1 MMNINVKYG
10 LFKYEV
16 KDYYSI
22 LGVPIDATP
31 KEIRLRYLKIA
42 YQLHPDTCKA
52 DTPEGKEK
60 ASQIL
65 SRLVNP
71 AYENLYKD
79 KLRKEC
85 QLVFAEMSRRLA
97 SQTNDITISTEIA
110 KTLYQEEKNKDKL
123 YHELVQK
130 IAVDQ
135 YQDINT
141 VMTKIALVSELNMVY
156 LMSQNETQRRQNVS
170 RSSANSS
177 QIQTSEAIITQ
188 QPEEETMVRGATQ
201 SQNETEVGSQSEP
214 TVNRLDRLIYNAEEA
229 AKIGNLE
236 QAVLDL
242 REALKIDN
250 ANSKVHGLIS
260 FYYYKQGNKTY
271 GKIHYNKA
279 FSLNPNE
286 PIVKEIKKEF
296 LEEKSQKGKTT
307 KGRTSKGKETKDG
320 KKEGPTV
327 FGIRLW

>member
-22 LGVPIDATP
+22 LGVPIDASA

-42 YQLHPDTCKA
+42 YQLHPDTCSA

-65 SRLVNP
+65 SKLVNP

-85 QLVFAEMSRRLA
+85 QLIFAEISRRLA
-97 SQTNDITISTEIA
+97 AQINDVTINTEIA
-110 KTLYQEEKNKDKL
+110 KTLYQEEKNRDKL

-141 VMTKIALVSELNMVY
+141 VITKIALISELNMVY
-156 LMSQNETQRRQNVS
+156 LMSQNETQRRANVS
-170 RSSANSS
+170 RSAANTG
-177 QIQTSEAIITQ
+177 QIQASEGIITQ
-188 QPEEETMVRGATQ
+188 QPPQETIVTSTTQ
-201 SQNETEVGSQSEP
+201 AQNETEVTPQPEP
-214 TVNRLDRLIYNAEEA
+214 TINRLDKLIYNAEEG

-236 QAVLDL
+236 QAILDL

-250 ANSKVHGLIS
+250 ANPKVHGLIS
-260 FYYYKQGNKTY
+260 YYYYQQGNRTY

-286 PIVKEIKKEF
+286 PVLKQIKKDF
-296 LEEKSQKGKTT
+296 LEESPKNKTT
-307 KGRTSKGKETKDG
+307 KGKTGKGKDTKDG

>member
-22 LGVPIDATP
+22 LGVPIDANP
-31 KEIRLRYLKIA
+31 KDIRLRYLKIA
-42 YQLHPDTCKA
+42 YQLHPDTCQA
-52 DTPEGKEK
+52 ETPEEKEK

-65 SRLVNP
+65 SKLVNP

-85 QLVFAEMSRRLA
+85 QLILAETGRRLA
-97 SQTNDITISTEIA
+97 AQKDDITISTEIA
-110 KTLYQEEKNKDKL
+110 KTLHQEQKNRDKL
-123 YHELVQK
+123 YRELVGK
-130 IAVDQ
+130 IATDQ

-141 VMTKIALVSELNMVY
+141 VITKIALISELNMVY
-156 LMSQNETQRRQNVS
+156 LMLQNDTERRQNVT
-170 RSSANSS
+170 RSSSTLGRIES
-177 QIQTSEAIITQ
+177 TEPIITQ
-188 QPEEETMVRGATQ
+188 QPTSETTSQAQPTQ
-201 SQNETEVGSQSEP
+201 AQNTTETTP
-214 TVNRLDRLIYNAEEA
+214 TQNRLERFIHNAEEA

-236 QAVLDL
+236 QAILDM

-250 ANSKVHGLIS
+250 ANAQVHGLIAY
-260 FYYYKQGNKTY
+260 YYYKQGNQTY
-271 GKIHYNKA
+271 GKIHYGKA

-286 PIVKEIKKEF
+286 PIVKKIKEEF
-296 LEEKSQKGKTT
+296 LEADKKTKGKPT
-307 KGRTSKGKETKDG
+307 KGKGKNKDG
-320 KKEGPTV
+320 KKEAPKI

>member
-22 LGVPIDATP
+22 LGVPIDASA
-31 KEIRLRYLKIA
+31 KDIRLRYLKIA
-42 YQLHPDTCKA
+42 YQLHPDTCSA
-52 DTPEGKEK
+52 ETPEEKEK

-65 SRLVNP
+65 SKLVNP

-85 QLVFAEMSRRLA
+85 QLIFAEMSRRLA
-97 SQTNDITISTEIA
+97 SQVNDITISTEIA
-110 KTLYQEEKNKDKL
+110 KTLHQAEKNRDKL

-141 VMTKIALVSELNMVY
+141 VLTKIALISELNMVY
-156 LMSQNETQRRQNVS
+156 LMSQNETQRRENIS
-170 RSSANSS
+170 RSSRNVGE
-177 QIQTSEAIITQ
+177 IQSSEAIITQ
-188 QPEEETMVRGATQ
+188 QPSPETVANNTTQ
-201 SQNETEVGSQSEP
+201 VQNETEATPQAEAG
-214 TVNRLDRLIYNAEEA
+214 VNRLDRLIANAENA

-236 QAVLDL
+236 QAILDM
-242 REALKIDN
+242 REALKLDN
-250 ANSKVHGLIS
+250 ANPKVHGLIS
-260 FYYYKQGNKTY
+260 YYYYKQGNKTY

-286 PIVKEIKKEF
+286 PIVRQIKEEF
-296 LEEKSQKGKTT
+296 LEENKKTKGKS
-307 KGRTSKGKETKDG
+307 SKGKGKNKDD